1 LCKGGAVH
9 VGILGGTGPLGRGL
23 ALRLADGG
31 VAVSLGSRDPERA
44 DALVAELVRRWPGR
58 ELGIVGVANSAAAQA
73 EIVVLAT
80 PWDAAVPTARELA
93 GSLRGKVVVSVANV
107 IVKQGREML
116 ALAPPRGS
124 LAEALQAA
132 LPDASVVGACHHL
145 PAGPL
150 GDLETLLDADVLVC
164 SDHPEATEVTM
175 AMLGVVEGLRPLDA
189 GSLDVAGAIEA
200 FTAVLASLN
209 VRYRVRSTLRLAG
222 LENLPPRG
230 ASSR

>member
-1 LCKGGAVH
+1 

-23 ALRLADGG
+23 ALRLADAG

-44 DALVAELVRRWPGR
+44 RALAAELVRRWPGR

-73 EIVVLAT
+73 EIVVVAT

-93 GSLRGKVVVSVANV
+93 ASLRGKVVVSVANV
-107 IVKQGREML
+107 IVKQGRQMI

-124 LAEALQAA
+124 LAEALQGA
-132 LPDASVVGACHHL
+132 LPDASVAAACHHL

-150 GDLETLLDADVLVC
+150 GDLEAPLDADVLVC
-164 SDHPEATEVTM
+164 SDHLEATEATM
-175 AMLGVVEGLRPLDA
+175 AMLEMVEGLRPLDA

-200 FTAVLASLN
+200 FTVVLAGLN
-209 VRYRVRSTLRLAG
+209 IRYRARSTLRLAG

-230 ASSR
+230 ASTR